1 MARVKL
7 RVLSADDPSN
17 AGLTRFAIRNRII
30 EP

>member
-7 RVLSADDPSN
+7 RVILSN
-17 AGLTRFAIRNRII
+17 AELTRFAIRNRII